1 MDALSGEIERLR
13 RLKKESD
20 GYLSRSNERRLT
32 KCKAE
37 LRRRLGAAVIYAED
51 RQKIPDHSHHYL
63 LGQLKQIDKFLKENS
78 GATHDGRFF
87 HLMCDCFDFVVS
99 PGTVRRSYYM
109 SDEERELSS

>member
-1 MDALSGEIERLR
+1 MDALCGEIERLR

-51 RQKIPDHSHHYL
+51 RQKIPDRSHH
-63 LGQLKQIDKFLKENS
+63 
-78 GATHDGRFF
+78 
-87 HLMCDCFDFVVS
+87 CFDFVVS
-99 PGTVRRSYYM
+99 LGTARRSYYM
-109 SDEERELSS
+109 SDEERELNS